1 MTKNPN
7 YKKDTL
13 WHSFIKLLS
22 RKVTDEDAETI
33 LWSTA
38 ENQTVHAHAAGC
50 SHEGDECGTMLH
62 IDRLGDVKLSQM
74 LPNGNGTNPAGFHL
88 TRGPDRLILRVPHD
102 TEWHVP
108 AVMRICGTPH
118 QCLISRLHS
127 AIKVIE
133 RCHPTDVDMCIFD
146 DATQNGGEPG
156 DTTLWHTDTSATV
169 LAQRAKAQAAR
180 DKTLAAERSAK
191 RTRDLAKDTNSCPGS
206 NLFFVH
212 VPKNGGGT
220 VEQSICPMK
229 YRYSTKAR

>member
-38 ENQTVHAHAAGC
+38 DNQTVHAHAAGC

-88 TRGPDRLILRVPHD
+88 TRGPD
-102 TEWHVP
+102 TK
-108 AVMRICGTPH
+108 C
-118 QCLISRLHS
+118 
-127 AIKVIE
+127 
-133 RCHPTDVDMCIFD
+133 
-146 DATQNGGEPG
+146 AT
-156 DTTLWHTDTSATV
+156 
-169 LAQRAKAQAAR
+169 
-180 DKTLAAERSAK
+180 
-191 RTRDLAKDTNSCPGS
+191 
-206 NLFFVH
+206 
-212 VPKNGGGT
+212 
-220 VEQSICPMK
+220 
-229 YRYSTKAR
+229 RY